1 MNKKEKVF
9 FTILFLLIF
18 MTLVTMAVGIWYT
31 YSNEKNNNNDKV
43 DVVVKNISLLMSY
56 DNSNKIYLKGLKKG
70 LDYNFNFSVT
80 NDSTLYQVKYK
91 LVFEV
96 DSTNLKYDGNDFS
109 YTLTNSLKRQDE
121 TDYALNLK
129 SRKVPSKTTTLG
141 EAKISAKQSHYY
153 TLNIKYT
160 GEDNDSIFIG
170 NVVLEKAVD

>member
-1 MNKKEKVF
+1 M
-9 FTILFLLIF
+9 
-18 MTLVTMAVGIWYT
+18 
-31 YSNEKNNNNDKV
+31 
-43 DVVVKNISLLMSY
+43 
-56 DNSNKIYLKGLKKG
+56 
-70 LDYNFNFSVT
+70 
-80 NDSTLYQVKYK
+80 TLYQVKYK

-141 EAKISAKQSHYY
+141 EAKISAKQTHYY

>member
-1 MNKKEKVF
+1 
-9 FTILFLLIF
+9 

-31 YSNEKNNNNDKV
+31 YSNEKNNKNDKV

-70 LDYNFNFSVT
+70 LDYDYNFSVT
-80 NDSTLYQVKYK
+80 NDSSLYQVKYK

-96 DSTNLKYDGNDFS
+96 DSTNLKYDGTDFS
-109 YTLTNSLKRQDE
+109 YTLSNSLKRQDE
-121 TDYALNLK
+121 TDYALSLK
-129 SRKVPSKTTTLG
+129 SRKIPTKTTTLG
-141 EAKISAKQSHYY
+141 EAKISAEQTHYY

-170 NVVLEKAVD
+170 NVVLEKAVE